1 MARAGLSAER
11 VTLAAA
17 DLADEIGLENVTIA
31 ALARG
36 FGVKDP
42 SLYSH
47 VKNLTEL
54 RTRVVALATAEFADA
69 LGEAVAGRSGYT
81 ALTAFADAYREFATR
96 QPGRYA
102 ASQLPVVTDGG
113 ARIVATCS
121 ALLRGYALDE
131 PEATDAVR
139 LVRSTLHGWASLESS
154 GAFQA
159 ARDVETSWQAALS
172 GLDRLLSDWPGN
184 GPVHAHTG
192 TAMEAGMTTP
202 T

>member
-17 DLADEIGLENVTIA
+17 DLADEIGLEHVTIA

-54 RTRVVALATAEFADA
+54 RARMAALATAEFADA
-69 LGEAVAGRSGYT
+69 LGEAVAGRSGRT
-81 ALTAFADAYREFATR
+81 ALQAFADAYREFATR
-96 QPGRYA
+96 RPGRYA
-102 ASQLPVVTDGG
+102 ASQLPVATDGG
-113 ARIVATCS
+113 ARIVTTCG
-121 ALLRGYALDE
+121 ALLRGYAIEE
-131 PEATDAVR
+131 PAATDAVR
-139 LVRSTLHGWASLESS
+139 LVRSTLHGWASLEAS

-159 ARDVETSWQAALS
+159 ARPVEASWQAAVA
-172 GLDRLLSDWPGN
+172 GLDRLLSDWPGQ
-184 GPVHAHTG
+184 GG
-192 TAMEAGMTTP
+192 
-202 T
+202 